1 MTRRVTR
8 WVTAVL
14 LLVGSPLA
22 LATTPAGAASSTPRP
37 CSRGLVA
44 LTFDDG
50 PSTTVTGRLLDV
62 LAQRK
67 VPATFFVLG
76 ERVAAAPG
84 LARSAYRRGFVIANH
99 SFGHEQLTRLS
110 DDGIRATLS
119 RTTRALRHAGVRP
132 SGLMRPPYGAV
143 DSRVRSVV
151 AGMGLTPVLWDIDPR
166 DWQSGTAATIA
177 SRVLGALRP
186 GGSNI
191 VLLHD
196 GVQRSPTTLAAVPA
210 IVRRARARGYCFAG
224 LGATGRPVPPV
235 PRVRVSDARVTE
247 ADPGGSTT
255 LRFTLGL
262 DLPTS
267 RKVSVRVRTA
277 ELTAHA
283 GADFRAVDR
292 RVEFAVG
299 QVTRQVSVRVRGDRV
314 DEAAERLRL
323 LVSDP
328 RGLTVEDGQGVGTIR
343 DDDPPPSI
351 SLDDATVAEP
361 TTGSAPVTV
370 HLALDRPSSRPV
382 SVVLRTV
389 PVTADGLDYVPFEI
403 TVQVPAGQLGSDF
416 AVEVL
421 ADQVD
426 EPEETFQVLV
436 VSAGRATVLRGVATI
451 RITPPDAEPPA
462 RMRGGPHSST

>member
-1 MTRRVTR
+1 MTPRVTR

-14 LLVGSPLA
+14 LLVVGSPVA

-62 LAQRK
+62 LARRK
-67 VPATFFVLG
+67 VPATFFVVG
-76 ERVAAAPG
+76 ERVAAAPA

-99 SFGHEQLTRLS
+99 SYGHEMLTGLS
-110 DDGIRATLS
+110 DDGIRATLR
-119 RTTRALRHAGVRP
+119 RTTRALRDAGVRP

-166 DWQSGTAATIA
+166 DWQSGTSATIA

-210 IVRRARARGYCFAG
+210 IVRGARARGYCFAE
-224 LGATGRPVPPV
+224 LGASGRPVPPV
-235 PRVRVSDARVTE
+235 PQVRVSGARVTE

-255 LRFTLGL
+255 LRFTLAL

-277 ELTAHA
+277 EITARA
-283 GADFRAVDR
+283 GGDFQALDQ

-299 QVTRQVSVRVRGDRV
+299 QQTRQVLVRVRGDRV
-314 DEAAERLRL
+314 DEVSEQLRL
-323 LVSDP
+323 LASDP
-328 RGLTVEDGQGVGTIR
+328 RGLTIEDGQGVGTIR
-343 DDDPPPSI
+343 DDDPPPSV
-351 SLDDATVAEP
+351 SLSDAAIAEP
-361 TTGSAPVTV
+361 ATGSVPATV
-370 HLALDRPSSRPV
+370 HLSLDRPSSRPV
-382 SVVLRTV
+382 SVVLTAV
-389 PVTADGLDYVPFEI
+389 PVTADELDYVPFEI
-403 TVQVPAGQLGSDF
+403 TVQVPPGQVGSEIV
-416 AVEVL
+416 VEVL

-426 EPEETFQVLV
+426 EPAETFRVQV
-436 VSAGRATVLRGVATI
+436 VSASPATIGRGVATVT
-451 RITPPDAEPPA
+451 ITPPA
-462 RMRGGPHSST
+462 G

>member
-8 WVTAVL
+8 WLTAVL
-14 LLVGSPLA
+14 LLVVGSPVA

-62 LAQRK
+62 LARRK
-67 VPATFFVLG
+67 VPATFFVVG
-76 ERVAAAPG
+76 ERVAAAPA

-99 SFGHEQLTRLS
+99 SYGHEMLTGLS
-110 DDGIRATLS
+110 ADGIRATLH

-166 DWQSGTAATIA
+166 DWQSGTSATIA

-210 IVRRARARGYCFAG
+210 IVRGARARGYCFAE
-224 LGATGRPVPPV
+224 LGATGRPAPPV
-235 PRVRVSDARVTE
+235 PQVRVSGARVTE
-247 ADPGGSTT
+247 TDPGGSTT

-277 ELTAHA
+277 EITARA
-283 GADFRAVDR
+283 GGDFQAIDQ
-292 RVEFAVG
+292 RVGFAVG
-299 QVTRQVSVRVRGDRV
+299 QQSRQVVVRVRGDRV
-314 DEAAERLRL
+314 DEVSEQLRL
-323 LVSDP
+323 LASDP
-328 RGLTVEDGQGVGTIR
+328 RGLTIEDGQGVGTIR
-343 DDDPPPSI
+343 DDDPPPSVGL
-351 SLDDATVAEP
+351 SDAAIAEP
-361 TTGSAPVTV
+361 ATGSVPATV
-370 HLALDRPSSRPV
+370 HLSLDRPSSRPV
-382 SVVLRTV
+382 SVLLTAV
-389 PVTADGLDYVPFEI
+389 PVTADELDYVPFEI
-403 TVQVPAGQLGSDF
+403 TVQVPPGQVGSEIP
-416 AVEVL
+416 VEVL

-426 EPEETFQVLV
+426 EPAETFRVQV
-436 VSAGRATVLRGVATI
+436 VSASPATIGRGVATVT
-451 RITPPDAEPPA
+451 ITPPV
-462 RMRGGPHSST
+462 G